1 MQEEGEESEN
11 ETDDDEVEPEITC
24 HEKLDTAL
32 DLASSPVDVAAVSVQ
47 FETLH
52 ES

>member
-11 ETDDDEVEPEITC
+11 QTDDEVEHEVTC

-32 DLASSPVDVAAVSVQ
+32 DLASSPVDVAAALVQ